1 MTTRT
6 RGKGEAGWYRQ
17 MMAEA
22 AARRARV
29 LKARRAGSTLQEIAD
44 QEGVTHQRISAILRA
59 AQRDE
64 DRTKVPRGT
73 LT

>member
-1 MTTRT
+1 
-6 RGKGEAGWYRQ
+6 

-64 DRTKVPRGT
+64 ARKVPRET
-73 LT
+73 A